1 MTMTWDPRFKKIFE
15 CVSGSQLYGTALPTS
30 DTDIRGVFIP
40 SAEFYLGTLEHV
52 EQVETTHPD
61 VTHFELRK
69 FLSLCADCN
78 PNIIEL
84 LFVPVRS
91 SYCKL
96 WGFEWQT
103 ILEHRMA
110 FLSTKARYTFA
121 GYAVSQL
128 RQINREPE
136 RILNNHRVR
145 GIKKLKVLLS
155 EDKITVDWLSRN
167 FDSKIIDAVLS

>member
-1 MTMTWDPRFKKIFE
+1 
-15 CVSGSQLYGTALPTS
+15 
-30 DTDIRGVFIP
+30 
-40 SAEFYLGTLEHV
+40 
-52 EQVETTHPD
+52 
-61 VTHFELRK
+61 
-69 FLSLCADCN
+69 
-78 PNIIEL
+78 
-84 LFVPVRS
+84 
-91 SYCKL
+91 
-96 WGFEWQT
+96 
-103 ILEHRMA
+103 MA